1 MFTNWAP
8 HADDPTLRDELRQPL
23 LLAGRLLEAAGL
35 PWLSDLFVDD
45 DNPRTE
51 DANPSGHR
59 HHYGIEPGPPAI
71 ARRHRAPWAGEEL
84 RRAWLDNTRRALG
97 RGSQTENE
105 FTRSLEWQLDSSMF
119 RERGWVGYTCRHRR
133 DPIAAMLEEL
143 DDPDVI
149 AQSDDA
155 SRGQGRR
162 YRDVTVLV
170 MAEFPARLRELGA
183 VADTETAGESGGEFL
198 LTAFMAAITI
208 LHE

>member
-1 MFTNWAP
+1 MFANWAP

-35 PWLSDLFVDD
+35 PWLSDLFVDYD
-45 DNPRTE
+45 DARTD

-59 HHYGIEPGPPAI
+59 HHGAEPGLPTI
-71 ARRHRAPWAGEEL
+71 ARRHRAPWAGPEL
-84 RRAWLDNTRRALG
+84 RRTWFDATRRALG
-97 RGSQTENE
+97 HGSQDGSE
-105 FTRSLEWQLDSSMF
+105 FTRSLEWQLDASMF

-133 DPIAAMLEEL
+133 DPRTTTLEEL
-143 DDPDVI
+143 DDHDII
-149 AQSDDA
+149 AQSDDVGR
-155 SRGQGRR
+155 SRGRR

-183 VADTETAGESGGEFL
+183 VADAATSGGTGGEFL
-198 LTAFMAAITI
+198 LTAFMTTITI